1 MVALDDAS
9 VARGLLSLGL
19 GARSAA
25 AAGGSTVWFR
35 SGRDVEAS
43 VGLLVRGRRRRRR
56 VHQLRV
62 TWRRLLLLPTA
73 SAHRR
78 RRVDDH
84 PARSPGLLVDLLVV
98 VVGIGVFRDDVPR
111 MQKSRDLRDRR
122 GLATG
127 EWGRTESRSETY
139 EAQHAQRDV
148 DDRVAG
154 TDSTLYPNYNEAVRA
169 EVFFFFFFEKPR
181 DRRFL
186 TRKRWE
192 QDGEDDQEA
201 VRRTHRF
208 EVDYW

>member
-25 AAGGSTVWFR
+25 AAGGSMVWFR

-43 VGLLVRGRRRRRR
+43 VGLLVRRRRRRRR
-56 VHQLRV
+56 VNQLRV
-62 TWRRLLLLPTA
+62 TWRRLLLLPMA

-84 PARSPGLLVDLLVV
+84 PARPPGLLVDLLVV
-98 VVGIGVFRDDVPR
+98 VVGIGVLRDDVPR
-111 MQKSRDLRDRR
+111 MQKSGD
-122 GLATG
+122 
-127 EWGRTESRSETY
+127 

-154 TDSTLYPNYNEAVRA
+154 ADSTLHPN
-169 EVFFFFFFEKPR
+169 
-181 DRRFL
+181 
-186 TRKRWE
+186 RKRWE